1 MKWDKGN
8 TPIMPRIV
16 PGTTIHTSCRHG
28 RRRRKRA
35 NPLRPGGR
43 PLRVI
48 ETERPEAGAVEAGPQ
63 CGEEAMS
70 EVIERVTTDFAG
82 YAFTPAE
89 AAPARPGLFI
99 LTRAVSGRPLPL
111 YVGEEDMAVALMAF
125 QAANPKEA
133 GVADGLYV
141 LERPMARVRQHT
153 LRDIV
158 SRFDSPLNVAHRK
171 ACTAPELAALV
182 EDRGAALGGLNE
194 QSGAPLSVT
203 EDDLKRLVERF
214 YGRAA
219 ADPLLGPGFA
229 RAIPDWEGHYQIVQ
243 NFWSRTLLGTARY
256 SGMPFAAHIPLQLK
270 PEHFTRWVALFKE
283 TAVEVLD
290 DVAAARA
297 IAKVEHMSTCF
308 QAGLL
313 PTSAPLMPGS
323 PPHGAHPQAG

>member
-1 MKWDKGN
+1 
-8 TPIMPRIV
+8 
-16 PGTTIHTSCRHG
+16 
-28 RRRRKRA
+28 
-35 NPLRPGGR
+35 
-43 PLRVI
+43 
-48 ETERPEAGAVEAGPQ
+48 
-63 CGEEAMS
+63 MS
-70 EVIERVTTDFAG
+70 EVIERATADFAG
-82 YAFTPAE
+82 YAFTAAE
-89 AAPARPGLFI
+89 VAPVRPGLFI
-99 LTRAVSGRPLPL
+99 LTRAVAGRPLPL
-111 YVGEEDMAVALMAF
+111 YVGEGEDIAAALAAF

-133 GVADGLYV
+133 GVADGLFV

-158 SRFDSPLNVAHRK
+158 SRFDPPLNIAHRK
-171 ACTAPELAALV
+171 APAAPELAALV

-194 QSGAPLSVT
+194 QPGAALSVT

-219 ADPLLGPGFA
+219 ADPLLGPVFA

-256 SGMPFAAHIPLQLK
+256 SGMPFAAHISLQLK

-290 DVAAARA
+290 EVAAARA

-308 QAGLL
+308 QAGLFPPDL
-313 PTSAPLMPGS
+313 GPSHAPGS
-323 PPHGAHPQAG
+323 HPRGAHPQAG

>member
-1 MKWDKGN
+1 
-8 TPIMPRIV
+8 
-16 PGTTIHTSCRHG
+16 
-28 RRRRKRA
+28 
-35 NPLRPGGR
+35 
-43 PLRVI
+43 
-48 ETERPEAGAVEAGPQ
+48 
-63 CGEEAMS
+63 MS
-70 EVIERVTTDFAG
+70 EVIERATTDFAG

-89 AAPARPGLFI
+89 AAPPRPGLFI
-99 LTRAVSGRPLPL
+99 LVRAVSGRPLPL
-111 YVGEEDMAVALMAF
+111 YVGEGEDMAAALAAF
-125 QAANPKEA
+125 RAGNSKEA
-133 GVADGLYV
+133 GVADGLFV

-158 SRFDSPLNVAHRK
+158 SRFDPPLNVAHRK
-171 ACTAPELAALV
+171 APAAPELAALV

-194 QSGAPLSVT
+194 QPGAALSVT
-203 EDDLKRLVERF
+203 EDDLKRLVESF

-219 ADPLLGPGFA
+219 ADPLLGPVFA

-290 DVAAARA
+290 VVAAARA

-308 QAGLL
+308 QAGLFPPDL
-313 PTSAPLMPGS
+313 GPSHAPGS
-323 PPHGAHPQAG
+323 HPHGAHPQAG